1 MSVLGFMRA
10 APIACTALAFALFF
24 GGIGSVP
31 ARDGD
36 HDHDRVRIAV
46 ERGELKSLQDILLAV
61 RDRLPGEIAGV
72 KAERKNGRWFYEFRV
87 AGQGG
92 RLYDVYV
99 DGLTADIARIK
110 EK

>member
-1 MSVLGFMRA
+1 MCVSGFRRMNLIVGGLVALVLAVCAG
-10 APIACTALAFALFF
+10 PAL
-24 GGIGSVP
+24 S
-31 ARDGD
+31 GD
-36 HDHDRVRIAV
+36 NDHDRVRIAV
-46 ERGELKSLQDILLAV
+46 ERGELKPLQDILVAV

-87 AGQGG
+87 AGQRG

>member
-1 MSVLGFMRA
+1 MSVFGFRRTNLMA
-10 APIACTALAFALFF
+10 CIVLAVALIAPGSAF
-24 GGIGSVP
+24 S
-31 ARDGD
+31 GD
-36 HDHDRVRIAV
+36 DDHDRVRRAV
-46 ERGELKSLQDILLAV
+46 ERGELKPLQDILVAV

-87 AGQGG
+87 AGQRG